1 MLLVATAVVKAP
13 HPCQYVQDSL
23 LEIQA
28 VKNAGTDAG
37 VVSRS
42 LATRFSFFCC
52 SYQCVLGAVL
62 NSSQLLGFFL
72 PSYLALATI

>member
-1 MLLVATAVVKAP
+1 MLLVVMAVVKAP
-13 HPCQYVQDSL
+13 NPCQYVQDSL
-23 LEIQA
+23 EIRA